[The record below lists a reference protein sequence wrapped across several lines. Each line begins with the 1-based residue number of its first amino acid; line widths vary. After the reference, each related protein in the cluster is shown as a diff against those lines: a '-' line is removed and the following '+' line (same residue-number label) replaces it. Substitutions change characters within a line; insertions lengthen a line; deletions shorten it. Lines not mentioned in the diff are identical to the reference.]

1 MPKEPSKKEAL
12 VKELESLKWQLGGQQ
27 RLADADHIKHLV
39 DSKRAK
45 IAEIEEEISDL
56 MDKHHEAPE
65 KVERLQLAVER
76 KQQEIAAHENRHPVE
91 SLTKL
96 MKQING
102 LSQEDLKK
110 LSELIEK
117 RET

>member
-1 MPKEPSKKEAL
+1 MPKEPSKKEIL

-27 RLADADHIKHLV
+27 RLADVEHIKHIV
-39 DSKRAK
+39 ESKRAK
-45 IAEIEEEISDL
+45 IAELEGEISDL

-65 KVERLQLAVER
+65 KVERLQQAIAR
-76 KQQEIAAHENRHPVE
+76 KSQEIAAHENRHPVE

-96 MKQING
+96 MKQINN

-117 RET
+117 A